1 MKAVPHELAI
11 GDVYLSPLL
20 PVVALALIGAWMTIM
35 VLNKVRLSRYI
46 MLPSSTFLALMICYM
61 LLLDAYWIKI

>member
-1 MKAVPHELAI
+1 MKAVPHELAV

-20 PVVALALIGAWMTIM
+20 PVIALALIGAWITIT
-35 VLNKVRLSRYI
+35 VLNKIRLSRYI
-46 MLPSSTFLALMICYM
+46 MFPSTTFLALMICYM

>member
-1 MKAVPHELAI
+1 MSRVPHELAI

-20 PVVALALIGAWMTIM
+20 PVIALSLIGAWLTIL

-46 MLPSSTFLALMICYM
+46 VFPSTTFLALMTCYM
-61 LLLDAYWIKI
+61 LLMDAFWIKI